1 VLVCS
6 IPAVRDDAQRDERVL
21 AICFA
26 AVFLE
31 EGPVFSY
38 GVQILRRVGSSMP
51 GGVRMA
57 SWVRSLEKFDDIL

>member
-1 VLVCS
+1 VPVCS
-6 IPAVRDDAQRDERVL
+6 IPAARDNAQRDERVL

-38 GVQILRRVGSSMP
+38 GFQILRRVGSSMP
-51 GGVRMA
+51 GV
-57 SWVRSLEKFDDIL
+57 